1 MKKVLNINKF
11 YGNNYIFNGIENNKS
26 NKVKIYLNK
35 LNIISAFIKEELN
48 SFQNRNT
55 NTIQFEKRIYLG
67 ISSFFKEEYK
77 NYLQT
82 GSFLILKSSN
92 QKQDSQLRVY
102 NDDSRVKN
110 SKRQIF
116 NYVFRLFYIS
126 NIKKELKNSILMSEV
141 NVFLLKLLL
150 VLNGLSNSSYSYFN
164 SIDGL
169 YYFLDNNHVNHNVK
183 LTVNEIIYKNISSLS
198 FSIFNLLSIIKYA
211 SSNRMIP
218 IFSHDLT
225 ITEDFLINTL
235 HSKVTK
241 LKKKNYSLSFLY
253 KVLTSID
260 SNSNNNIH
268 NNRLFLNSICLIIYK
283 IFPLI
288 HVKPRQ
294 VSIENIIYINNYICY
309 LEWSIKESKIIEQME
324 KYLFPLSEESILSS
338 IQSNLLKVK
347 INLHV
352 YLDYYRIKDG
362 VVRGYKQFNYSS
374 DVILGLIHQ
383 KRYSS
388 SLPEG
393 YLDRLYHIVE
403 YSYSQKV
410 SINYIY
416 FVKRMFEI
424 NKVKFYPLLTKYM
437 IERYNS
443 IVDSQFLSKIT
454 IEEYFLM
461 RTLNEYQFN
470 NEIDEIIK
478 VIDNS
483 RVGYSLLYNDLL
495 MGKEEITKL
504 EKMYIL
510 K

>member
-11 YGNNYIFNGIENNKS
+11 YRNNYIFNGIENNKS
-26 NKVKIYLNK
+26 NKVKIYRSK
-35 LNIISAFIKEELN
+35 LNIISAFIKEEIN
-48 SFQNRNT
+48 SFQNKNT

-67 ISSFFKEEYK
+67 IFSFFKEDYK

-82 GSFLILKSSN
+82 GSFLMSISSN
-92 QKQDSQLRVY
+92 EKEPNELRVF

-126 NIKKELKNSILMSEV
+126 NIKKELKSSILMSEV
-141 NVFLLKLLL
+141 NVFLFKFLL
-150 VLNGLSNSSYSYFN
+150 VLNGLFNTSYSYFN
-164 SIDGL
+164 CIDGL
-169 YYFLDNNHVNHNVK
+169 YYFVDNNHVNHDVK
-183 LTVNEIIYKNISSLS
+183 LTVNEIIYKNICSLS

-211 SSNRMIP
+211 SCNRMSP
-218 IFSHDLT
+218 IFNHNST
-225 ITEDFLINTL
+225 ITEEFLINTL
-235 HSKVTK
+235 HSKVNK

-260 SNSNNNIH
+260 SHSNSIH
-268 NNRLFLNSICLIIYK
+268 NNQLFLNSICLIVYK

-309 LEWSIKESKIIEQME
+309 LEWSIKESKTIENME
-324 KYLFPLSEESILSS
+324 KYLFPSSEKSIFSS

-362 VVRGYKQFNYSS
+362 VVRGYKQFNYNS
-374 DVILGLIHQ
+374 DVILGLLHQ

-403 YSYSQKV
+403 YSYSRKV
-410 SINYIY
+410 NINYIY
-416 FVKRMFEI
+416 FVRRMFEV

-437 IERYNS
+437 IEVYKP
-443 IVDSQFLSKIT
+443 IVDSEIFNKIS

-461 RTLNEYQFN
+461 KTLNEYQFN
-470 NEIDEIIK
+470 NEVEEIIK
-478 VIDNS
+478 VIDRS
-483 RVGYSLLYNDLL
+483 RVGYSQLYNDFL